1 MSVSMMR
8 NDYSR
13 NDVISTRMDISGG
26 DALLMINN
34 NGISTRALQRNYG
47 TIDTN
52 ISRNFVS
59 LTSDDTLRN
68 NGTPMRDDTSRI
80 SPSHK
85 NITVNHSN
93 IFNLYVANV
102 QSAGNKITTV
112 ADYTRKKMVYK
123 TTKH

>member
-1 MSVSMMR
+1 
-8 NDYSR
+8 
-13 NDVISTRMDISGG
+13 
-26 DALLMINN
+26 
-34 NGISTRALQRNYG
+34 
-47 TIDTN
+47 
-52 ISRNFVS
+52 
-59 LTSDDTLRN
+59 
-68 NGTPMRDDTSRI
+68 MRDDTSRI